1 MTELE
6 KVERKYG
13 RKIKMLIKKMK
24 DNTMSELWIE
34 LDKLKKEMAEELKGL
49 L

>member
-13 RKIKMLIKKMK
+13 RKIKLLITKMK
-24 DNTMSELWIE
+24 DNTMSELWLE